1 MTIDTKDFLN
11 SILASLSRIDY
22 IRPDS
27 IPNIDLYMD
36 QITTFMDTQLSHSKR
51 HGDDK
56 VLTKT
61 MINNYAKNN
70 LLPPP
75 VRKKYSKEHVLTLI
89 FIYYFKNLLSIN
101 DIQSILHPLTEKYF
115 ASDTEFNLT
124 DIYEEVFSLERE
136 EVKNL
141 MKDITKKFDTS
152 FNDTFKDAP
161 EEDQEFL
168 HTFSFVCMLS
178 FDVFV
183 KKMLIE
189 KIIDQ
194 TNAHEA
200 EKKAAEKEAEKQE
213 KAAKN
218 AKNATEK
225 HEKSTKTADKQ
236 DASEKEA
243 ETTNE

>member
-1 MTIDTKDFLN
+1 MTIDTQDFLN

-36 QITTFMDTQLSHSKR
+36 QITTFMDTQLSKSKR
-51 HGDDK
+51 YEDDK

-75 VRKKYSKEHVLTLI
+75 VKKKYSKEHVLTLI

-115 ASDTEFNLT
+115 AADAEYNLT
-124 DIYEEVFSLERE
+124 DIYEEVFSLESE
-136 EVKNL
+136 EVKNM
-141 MKDITKKFDTS
+141 MKDITKKFNTS
-152 FNDTFKDAP
+152 FHNTFQDAP

-194 TNAHEA
+194 TNAYEA
-200 EKKAAEKEAEKQE
+200 EKKAAQKQEKAAEKAAEKQE
-213 KAAKN
+213 KAA
-218 AKNATEK
+218 E
-225 HEKSTKTADKQ
+225 KQ
-236 DASEKEA
+236 DKAAEKA
-243 ETTNE
+243 

>member
-1 MTIDTKDFLN
+1 MGIIMTIDTHDFLN

-22 IRPDS
+22 IKPDS

-36 QITTFMDTQLSHSKR
+36 QITTFMDTQLSKSKR
-51 HGDDK
+51 YEDDK

-75 VRKKYSKEHVLTLI
+75 VKKKYSKEHVLTLI
-89 FIYYFKNLLSIN
+89 FIYYFKNILSIS

-115 ASDTEFNLT
+115 ASDSDIDLT
-124 DIYEEVFSLERE
+124 AIYEEVFSLESD

-141 MKDITKKFDTS
+141 MKDITKKFNTS
-152 FNDTFKDAP
+152 FEQTFLDAP
-161 EEDQEFL
+161 EEEQEFL
-168 HTFSFVCMLS
+168 HTFSFICMLS

-189 KIIDQ
+189 KIIDEV
-194 TNAHEA
+194 NAREA
-200 EKKAAEKEAEKQE
+200 EKKATEKAEKKSAEHE
-213 KAAKN
+213 KK
-218 AKNATEK
+218 TEK
-225 HEKSTKTADKQ
+225 
-236 DASEKEA
+236 
-243 ETTNE
+243 

>member
-1 MTIDTKDFLN
+1 MTIDTQDFLN

-36 QITTFMDTQLSHSKR
+36 QITTFMDTQLTKSKR
-51 HGDDK
+51 YEDDK
-56 VLTKT
+56 ILTKT

-75 VRKKYSKEHVLTLI
+75 VKKKYSKEHVLTLI

-101 DIQSILHPLTEKYF
+101 DIQNILHPLTEKYF
-115 ASDTEFNLT
+115 AADAEYNLT
-124 DIYEEVFSLERE
+124 DIYEEVFSLESE

-141 MKDITKKFDTS
+141 MKDITKKFNTS
-152 FNDTFKDAP
+152 FQSTFQDAP
-161 EEDQEFL
+161 EEDREFL
-168 HTFSFVCMLS
+168 HTFSFICMLS

-194 TNAHEA
+194 TTEREA
-200 EKKAAEKEAEKQE
+200 EKKAAEKQE
-213 KAAKN
+213 KAA
-218 AKNATEK
+218 EK
-225 HEKSTKTADKQ
+225 TGKGHEKAKTPE
-236 DASEKEA
+236 S
-243 ETTNE
+243 

>member
-1 MTIDTKDFLN
+1 MTIDTQDFLN

-36 QITTFMDTQLSHSKR
+36 QITTFMDTQLTKSKR
-51 HGDDK
+51 YENDK
-56 VLTKT
+56 ILTKT

-75 VRKKYSKEHVLTLI
+75 VKKKYSKEHVLTLI

-101 DIQSILHPLTEKYF
+101 DIQNILHPLTEKYF
-115 ASDTEFNLT
+115 AADAEYNLT
-124 DIYEEVFSLERE
+124 DIYEEVFSLESE

-141 MKDITKKFDTS
+141 MKDITKKFNTS
-152 FNDTFKDAP
+152 FQNTFQDAP
-161 EEDQEFL
+161 EEDREFL
-168 HTFSFVCMLS
+168 HTFSFICMLS

-194 TNAHEA
+194 TTEREA
-200 EKKAAEKEAEKQE
+200 EKKAAEKQE
-213 KAAKN
+213 KAA
-218 AKNATEK
+218 EK
-225 HEKSTKTADKQ
+225 AAEKTGKGHEKAKTPE
-236 DASEKEA
+236 S
-243 ETTNE
+243 